1 MLLVNSVVGSL
12 FRFPPLEQPLES
24 LTVSRKGLP
33 HMAREVK
40 NPQFLVEWVMREAVV
55 SVVGPNGK
63 RVEYQG
69 PMWCKVPQDEVSTWH
84 AK

>member
-1 MLLVNSVVGSL
+1 MDSSRVSCREVVN
-12 FRFPPLEQPLES
+12 
-24 LTVSRKGLP
+24 
-33 HMAREVK
+33 MAREVK

-63 RVEYQG
+63 RVEYHG

>member
-33 HMAREVK
+33 HMAREMTPQETGERKCRFCDEAIRNLTFSLECVRCRVLAFLCGEK
-40 NPQFLVEWVMREAVV
+40 KVNP
-55 SVVGPNGK
+55 
-63 RVEYQG
+63 
-69 PMWCKVPQDEVSTWH
+69 
-84 AK
+84 

>member
-1 MLLVNSVVGSL
+1 
-12 FRFPPLEQPLES
+12 
-24 LTVSRKGLP
+24 
-33 HMAREVK
+33 MAREVK

-63 RVEYQG
+63 RVEYHG

>member
-1 MLLVNSVVGSL
+1 
-12 FRFPPLEQPLES
+12 
-24 LTVSRKGLP
+24 
-33 HMAREVK
+33 MAREVTSS
-40 NPQFLVEWVMREAVV
+40 QLFAEWVMREAVV